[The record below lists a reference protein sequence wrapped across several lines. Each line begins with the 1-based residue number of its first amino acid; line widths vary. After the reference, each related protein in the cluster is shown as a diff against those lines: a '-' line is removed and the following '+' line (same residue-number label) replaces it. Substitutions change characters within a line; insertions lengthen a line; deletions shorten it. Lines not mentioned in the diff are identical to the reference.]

1 VSGLA
6 RRDKRAD
13 IVNAGIKVFSRKGF
27 SRCSVEDIL
36 QEANVARATFYSYF
50 DSKKDLFVE
59 LIDGILKSLFE
70 IMATQL
76 TELPANLSELQEK
89 TNHVI
94 TGMFEFFRDN
104 LEFAAIY
111 IQEVMGM
118 NPEIDY
124 RIVEW
129 QQNVA
134 KLIRVILETGIQ
146 NGMFRPVD
154 LDIISQLIA
163 GAPQHLG
170 LHLFLY
176 TQEVDISRAA
186 DAVADYIIYGLAPRD
201 DQPALP
207 QV

>member
-1 VSGLA
+1 MA